1 MTVERGHRAWQVHV
15 EGHLDAARLAAD
27 LAQVAAGGG
36 GPTFVLGSAALQGRE
51 TSGNNLPFPLI
62 SQQWFLLPESLS
74 FRLDGAP
81 VWGLPYRGT
90 EA

>member
-1 MTVERGHRAWQVHV
+1 MVC
-15 EGHLDAARLAAD
+15 
-27 LAQVAAGGG
+27 GG

-90 EA
+90 EACQEYVQPLLWMTPPDRFSSSMMISRCARW